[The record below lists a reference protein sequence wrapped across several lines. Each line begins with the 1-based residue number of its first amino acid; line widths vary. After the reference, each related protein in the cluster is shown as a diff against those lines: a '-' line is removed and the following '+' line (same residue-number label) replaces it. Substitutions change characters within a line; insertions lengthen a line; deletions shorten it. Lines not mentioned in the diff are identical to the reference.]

1 MTNAISD
8 GVSGSAGN
16 TRVLPAPAVT
26 FLDCPDHHDLAGT
39 LNRLRRSNPAL
50 LPTSLPRRV
59 LIKPN
64 LCDIVSWEAG
74 VTTDP
79 AWLGVLSDMLRAIR
93 PDVEILVVESDA
105 ISAYK
110 TYRSCDE
117 TFERLGYTDAARKA
131 GTKLVNL
138 TAEESIE
145 IAMPGIPYPIR
156 IAQLF
161 LEEFYFISIANLKVH
176 PYERMT
182 AILKNSLGLLCDA
195 DISFLHAYLSA
206 LIAEFHLLCPPDLC
220 IVDGRIGL
228 EGHGPIL
235 GDPVATNTII
245 FSNDA
250 LTADSAACKL
260 MQIPVEQVPHL
271 GVVAKAL
278 QRSLPAIELPDGI
291 QSRAFA
297 FDAGGG
303 HSSILLKF
311 ANRRLHKSSELFT
324 NRWLDRFHRFK
335 REPLK
340 FAIEGIPKLVRRT
353 YAR

>member
-1 MTNAISD
+1 MNNVTSEGN
-8 GVSGSAGN
+8 SGSTKKGG
-16 TRVLPAPAVT
+16 VLPAPAAVI
-26 FLDCPDHHDLAGT
+26 LDCADHSDLTGA
-39 LNRLRRSNPAL
+39 LNRLRQSSPSL
-50 LPTSLPRRV
+50 LPTSLPRKV
-59 LIKPN
+59 IIKPN

-79 AWLGVLSDMLRAIR
+79 AWLGVLADMLHAIR
-93 PDVEILVVESDA
+93 PEVEIFVVESDA

-131 GTKLVNL
+131 GIKLINL
-138 TAEESIE
+138 TNADSIE

-161 LEEFYFISIANLKVH
+161 LEEFYLISIANLKVH

-195 DISFLHAYLSA
+195 DISFLHAYLSL
-206 LIAEFHLLCPPDLC
+206 LISEFHLLCPPDLC
-220 IVDGRIGL
+220 IVDARIGL
-228 EGHGPIL
+228 EGQGPII
-235 GDPVATNTII
+235 GDPVPMNIII

-250 LTADSAACKL
+250 LTADAAACKL
-260 MQIPVEQVPHL
+260 MQIPTEKVPHL

-278 QRSLPAIELPDGI
+278 DRRVPEIQLPDGI
-291 QSRAFA
+291 RSRQFA
-297 FDAGGG
+297 FDVGGG

-324 NRWLDRFHRFK
+324 NRWLDRFIRFK
-335 REPLK
+335 RQPLK
-340 FAIEGIPKLVRRT
+340 FVVEGIPKLVRRT
-353 YAR
+353 YAK